1 MLLDPLRVCSLKSFS
16 DLGSSVWNAN
26 TTFVVPSCYKKTTI
40 INSDWWSAGKDIP
53 STKKSTAEPPL
64 YGYLVITDSLLCP
77 WGKKPL
83 TFFLNTDTPLIG
95 TLFYDLLSIRINQ
108 VLLLF
113 SIEHRSS
120 LSCYNHRYLSV
131 PKIACVNFSVKSQHS
146 FLPSFLEASQDVIL
160 FPVLRWQT
168 PCICKAVLR
177 RKYKVKFYEIIIVF
191 PWFCYSRHARH
202 ASKHASNPRPNP
214 NKDLHTYDPYV
225 MFPHNVIS
233 AILVSQSNETT
244 NTEQTSPIEKAPFS
258 YVKPFFF

>member
-1 MLLDPLRVCSLKSFS
+1 MQFKIVFGFRIFSVKCKHHFCCAFLL
-16 DLGSSVWNAN
+16 W
-26 TTFVVPSCYKKTTI
+26 KTTI

-131 PKIACVNFSVKSQHS
+131 HRITCVNFSSKSQHS

-168 PCICKAVLR
+168 PCISIAVLR
-177 RKYKVKFYEIIIVF
+177 RKYKANFMKSLCFPGSAIQDIPDIQVKTNFT
-191 PWFCYSRHARH
+191 
-202 ASKHASNPRPNP
+202 SNPPP
-214 NKDLHTYDPYV
+214 PAPPAPIKTCTPMIPML
-225 MFPHNVIS
+225 
-233 AILVSQSNETT
+233 LVS
-244 NTEQTSPIEKAPFS
+244 
-258 YVKPFFF
+258 